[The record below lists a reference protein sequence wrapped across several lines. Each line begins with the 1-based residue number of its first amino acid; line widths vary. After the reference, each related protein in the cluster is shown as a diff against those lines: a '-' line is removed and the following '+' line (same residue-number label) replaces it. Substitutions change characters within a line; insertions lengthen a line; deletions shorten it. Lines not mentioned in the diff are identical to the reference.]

1 MFKMNLKIAWR
12 SLWMH
17 KTSSI
22 INVAGLTIGLASCL
36 MLMLYVAYEWNFDK
50 QFEGSEQVYQVMT
63 NFEDAGG
70 KISGTNELTGNGLA
84 QVIREEIPEV
94 TEVAR
99 LGYGGQSLIANGEN
113 SFKREAKF
121 ADPGILKIYNYEF
134 IAGNPATALEAPNSV
149 VLTEEMA
156 RVLFPDGDA
165 LNKSVRFN
173 AAQDLKVTGVIKDL
187 PANSSNGF
195 DFLMPW
201 SFYETLYDWVKQPEW
216 GNFNWQ
222 TLVRVREGA
231 NIDLINSKMRG
242 MIKKNGFDKAEPFLY
257 RLSDRHLFGKFVNG
271 KSVGGDVERIYLF
284 VGLAFGILLI
294 ACVNFMNMATAKSER
309 RAREVGVKKTIGA
322 SKGSLVM
329 QFLTESMLLTFISVI
344 LAIALVE
351 ILLPTF
357 NNLLHMKLSISY
369 NHLWSWFSI
378 ILIIVLTGLIAGSYP
393 ALYLSAFDPV
403 KTLKGATKQGG
414 RFRVNLRQVLVVGQ
428 FCFAIVLIIATL
440 VIYRQVQFIKN
451 RPVGY
456 DINLL
461 VEIQQDG
468 ELQNKFDLYKS
479 ELLKS
484 GAVTSMCQ
492 TSGTMSHDGSAFWNF
507 EWPGMPEKGKEIVFN
522 QLATTYDFLET
533 NGIQLV
539 AGRDFSRAFA
549 SDTAAVLLSSNAI
562 KIMGL
567 KNPVGTRVKYHGT
580 DVQVVGVFKDFVWG
594 SPYYTDRPM
603 VVAFMQG
610 WGGNITMRLNPDRSL
625 SSNMET
631 ITRITKQINPAYP
644 ADIRFV
650 QELYATKLQAE
661 KTLGLL
667 SNLFGGLAIFIS
679 CLGLFGLAAY
689 SAEQRSKE
697 FGVRKVL
704 GASTA
709 SIMQLL
715 SVSFMKMILIAVLIA
730 VPLACAL
737 MNKWLSHFEFHTSI
751 SWWIILAAI
760 SGTLVIALFTVSY
773 QAYKSATA
781 NLVNALKFE

>member
-22 INVAGLTIGLASCL
+22 INVTGLAIGLASCL

-63 NFEDAGG
+63 NFEDASG

-99 LGYGGQSLIANGEN
+99 LGYGGQSLIANGQN

-134 IAGNPATALEAPNSV
+134 IAGNPATALKTPNSV

-156 RVLFPDGDA
+156 QVLFPDGDA
-165 LNKSVRFN
+165 LNKSLRFN
-173 AAQDLKVTGVIKDL
+173 AANDLKVTGIIKNL
-187 PANSSNGF
+187 PANSSNRF

-201 SFYETLYDWVKQPEW
+201 SFYETLFDWVKRPEW

-222 TLVRVREGA
+222 TLVRVRNGA
-231 NIDLINSKMRG
+231 DINLINSKMKG

-257 RLSDRHLFGKFVNG
+257 RLSDRHLFGKFQNG

-322 SKGSLVM
+322 SKGSLVT

-357 NNLLHMKLSISY
+357 NNLLQIRLSISY
-369 NHLWSWFSI
+369 NHLWSWLSI

-403 KTLKGATKQGG
+403 KTLKGVSKRGG
-414 RFRVNLRQVLVVGQ
+414 RLPVNLRQVLVVGQ

-440 VIYRQVQFIKN
+440 VIYRQVQYIKN

-468 ELQNKFDLYKS
+468 ELQNRFDLYKS
-479 ELLKS
+479 QLLKS
-484 GAVTSMCQ
+484 GAVTAMCQ
-492 TSGTMSHDGSAFWNF
+492 TSGTMSHDGSSFWNF
-507 EWPGMPEKGKEIVFN
+507 EWPGMAEKDKEIVFN
-522 QLATTYDFLET
+522 QLATTYDFLKT
-533 NGIQLV
+533 NGIQLL

-549 SDTAAVLLSSNAI
+549 SDTAAVLLSSNAV
-562 KIMGL
+562 KTMNL
-567 KNPVGTRVKYHGT
+567 KNPVGTRVKYHGM
-580 DVQVVGVFKDFVWG
+580 DVKVVGVFKDFIWG
-594 SPYYTDRPM
+594 SPYFTDRPM
-603 VVAFMQG
+603 VVAFMKG

-625 SSNMET
+625 TSNMET

-661 KTLGLL
+661 RTLGLL

-715 SVSFMKMILIAVLIA
+715 SVSFMKMICIAVLIA
-730 VPLACAL
+730 VPLACSL

-751 SWWIILAAI
+751 SWWIIFAAI
-760 SGTLVIALFTVSY
+760 SGTLIIALFTVSY

-781 NLVNALKFE
+781 NLVNTLKYE

>member
-1 MFKMNLKIAWR
+1 
-12 SLWMH
+12 
-17 KTSSI
+17 
-22 INVAGLTIGLASCL
+22 
-36 MLMLYVAYEWNFDK
+36 
-50 QFEGSEQVYQVMT
+50 
-63 NFEDAGG
+63 
-70 KISGTNELTGNGLA
+70 
-84 QVIREEIPEV
+84 
-94 TEVAR
+94 
-99 LGYGGQSLIANGEN
+99 
-113 SFKREAKF
+113 
-121 ADPGILKIYNYEF
+121 
-134 IAGNPATALEAPNSV
+134 
-149 VLTEEMA
+149 
-156 RVLFPDGDA
+156 LF
-165 LNKSVRFN
+165 
-173 AAQDLKVTGVIKDL
+173 
-187 PANSSNGF
+187 
-195 DFLMPW
+195 
-201 SFYETLYDWVKQPEW
+201 DWVKQPEW

-222 TLVRVREGA
+222 TLVRVREGSDIGL
-231 NIDLINSKMRG
+231 IDSKMKG

-271 KSVGGDVERIYLF
+271 KPVGGDVDRIYLF

-322 SKGSLVM
+322 SKGSLVT

-357 NNLLHMKLSISY
+357 NNLLQMKLSITY
-369 NHLWSWFSI
+369 NHLWTWLSI

-403 KTLKGATKQGG
+403 KTLKAATKQGG

-440 VIYRQVQFIKN
+440 VIYRQVQYIKN

-461 VEIQQDG
+461 AEIQQEG

-479 ELLKS
+479 QLLKS
-484 GAVTSMCQ
+484 GAVTAMCQ
-492 TSGTMSHDGSAFWNF
+492 TSATMSHDGSAFWNF
-507 EWPGMPEKGKEIVFN
+507 EWPGMAEKDKEIVFN
-522 QLATTYDFLET
+522 QLATTYDFVET

-549 SDTAAVLLSSNAI
+549 SDTAAVLLSSNAV

-567 KNPVGTRVKYHGT
+567 KNPVGTRVKYHGM
-580 DVQVVGVFKDFVWG
+580 DVKVVGVFKDFIWG

-610 WGGNITMRLNPDRSL
+610 WGGNITMRLNPDHNL
-625 SSNMET
+625 TSNMET

-650 QELYATKLQAE
+650 QELYATKLQGE
-661 KTLGLL
+661 RTLGLL

-715 SVSFMKMILIAVLIA
+715 SVSFMKMIFIAVLIA
-730 VPLACAL
+730 VPLACTL
-737 MNKWLSHFEFHTSI
+737 MNKWLDHFEFHTSI
-751 SWWIILAAI
+751 SWWIILTAI
-760 SGTLVIALFTVSY
+760 SGTIIIALFTVSY

-781 NLVNALKFE
+781 NLVNALKYE

>member
-22 INVAGLTIGLASCL
+22 INVTGLAIGLASCL

-63 NFEDAGG
+63 NFEDAAG

-134 IAGNPATALEAPNSV
+134 IAGNPATALKTPNSV

-165 LNKSVRFN
+165 LNKVVRYN
-173 AAQDLKVTGVIKDL
+173 AANDLKVTGIIKDL
-187 PANSSNGF
+187 PPNSSNTF

-201 SFYETLYDWVKQPEW
+201 SFYETLFDWVKQPEW

-222 TLVRVREGA
+222 TLVRVREGSD
-231 NIDLINSKMRG
+231 IGLINSKMKG

-271 KSVGGDVERIYLF
+271 KPVGGDVDRIYLF

-322 SKGSLVM
+322 SKGSLVT

-357 NNLLHMKLSISY
+357 NNLLQMKLSITY
-369 NHLWSWFSI
+369 NHLWTWLSI
-378 ILIIVLTGLIAGSYP
+378 ILIIVITGLIAGSYP

-440 VIYRQVQFIKN
+440 VIYRQVQYIKN

-461 VEIQQDG
+461 AEIQQEG

-479 ELLKS
+479 QLLKS
-484 GAVTSMCQ
+484 GAVTAICQ
-492 TSGTMSHDGSAFWNF
+492 TSATMSHDGSAFWNF
-507 EWPGMPEKGKEIVFN
+507 EWPGMAVKGKEIVFN
-522 QLATTYDFLET
+522 QLATTYDFVET

-549 SDTAAVLLSSNAI
+549 SDTAAVLLSSNAV

-567 KNPVGTRVKYHGT
+567 KNPVGTRVKYHGM
-580 DVQVVGVFKDFVWG
+580 DVKVVGVFKDFIWG

-610 WGGNITMRLNPDRSL
+610 WGGNITMRLNPDHNL
-625 SSNMET
+625 TSNMET

-650 QELYATKLQAE
+650 QELYATKLQGE
-661 KTLGLL
+661 RTLGLL

-715 SVSFMKMILIAVLIA
+715 SVSFMKMIFIAVLIA
-730 VPLACAL
+730 VPLACTL
-737 MNKWLSHFEFHTSI
+737 MNKWLDHFEFHTSI
-751 SWWIILAAI
+751 SWWIILTAI
-760 SGTLVIALFTVSY
+760 SGTIIIALFTVSY

-781 NLVNALKFE
+781 NLVNALKYE

>member
-1 MFKMNLKIAWR
+1 MFKINLKIAWR

-22 INVAGLTIGLASCL
+22 INVTGLAIGLASCL

-63 NFEDAGG
+63 NFEDAAG

-134 IAGNPATALEAPNSV
+134 IAGNPATALKTPNSV

-165 LNKSVRFN
+165 LNKVVRYN
-173 AAQDLKVTGVIKDL
+173 AANDLKVTGIIKDL
-187 PANSSNGF
+187 PPNSSNTF

-201 SFYETLYDWVKQPEW
+201 SFYETLFDWVKQPEW

-231 NIDLINSKMRG
+231 DIGLINSKMKG

-271 KSVGGDVERIYLF
+271 KPVGGDVDRIYLF

-322 SKGSLVM
+322 SKGSLVT

-357 NNLLHMKLSISY
+357 NNLLQMKLSITY
-369 NHLWSWFSI
+369 NHLWTWLSI

-440 VIYRQVQFIKN
+440 VIYRQVQYIKN

-461 VEIQQDG
+461 AEIQQEG

-479 ELLKS
+479 QLLKS
-484 GAVTSMCQ
+484 GAVTAMCQ
-492 TSGTMSHDGSAFWNF
+492 TSATMSHDGSAFWNF
-507 EWPGMPEKGKEIVFN
+507 EWPGMAEKGKEIVFN
-522 QLATTYDFLET
+522 QLATTYDFVET

-549 SDTAAVLLSSNAI
+549 SDTAAVLLSSNAV

-567 KNPVGTRVKYHGT
+567 KNPVGTRVKYHGM
-580 DVQVVGVFKDFVWG
+580 DVKVVGVFKDFIWG

-610 WGGNITMRLNPDRSL
+610 WGGNITMRLNPDHNL
-625 SSNMET
+625 TSNMET

-650 QELYATKLQAE
+650 QELYATKLQGE
-661 KTLGLL
+661 RTLGLL

-715 SVSFMKMILIAVLIA
+715 SVSFMKMIFIAVLIA
-730 VPLACAL
+730 VPLACTL
-737 MNKWLSHFEFHTSI
+737 MNKWLDHFEFHTSI
-751 SWWIILAAI
+751 SWWIILTAI
-760 SGTLVIALFTVSY
+760 SGTIIIALFTVSY

-781 NLVNALKFE
+781 NLVNALKYE